1 MYKLSF
7 LIVLMLLFQLPK
19 HLSSAELK
27 PSTRIGFN
35 LNGGVNIDYYTED
48 DRVGNSHHG
57 WENFDLSNLYL
68 VLFAQKN
75 NIIGGLDWGIKY
87 GYHSFHNKYQKFG
100 LNDGT
105 SKNADVK
112 SFNSDENL
120 GTEIQGQMIYA
131 TPTIYYQFFRNSP
144 LSVVLGLGVGAAF
157 VQAKGTMYI
166 TDKFAESTSDV
177 NACSEYLA
185 NSDSKENVS
194 DYCEKVN
201 ISYSRITSTFSPHIA
216 ILSENFGFEYSF
228 VAISPQE
235 QDNAKIIFAAPV
247 LAIFYQI
254 YF

>member
-7 LIVLMLLFQLPK
+7 LIVLMLLFQISNNLF
-19 HLSSAELK
+19 SAELK

-48 DRVGNSHHG
+48 DRVANSHQG
-57 WENFDLSNLYL
+57 WENFDLSHLYL
-68 VLFAQKN
+68 VLFAQN
-75 NIIGGLDWGIKY
+75 SNIIGGLDWGIKY
-87 GYHSFHNKYQKFG
+87 GYHSFHNKRQKIG
-100 LNDGT
+100 LDEGT
-105 SKNADVK
+105 SKNSDLK
-112 SFNSDENL
+112 SFNGEDDL
-120 GTEIQGQMIYA
+120 GTEMQGQLIYA

-157 VQAKGTMYI
+157 IQAKGSMYI

-177 NACSEYLA
+177 SACSEYLA
-185 NSDSKENVS
+185 NNDSKENVG

-201 ISYSRITSTFSPHIA
+201 ISYSKITSTFAPHIA

-228 VAISPQE
+228 VATSPQE
-235 QDNAKIIFAAPV
+235 YGNAKIIFAAPV
-247 LAIFYQI
+247 FAVFYQI